1 MYCKTTR
8 TKVSL
13 LKWQNTWVPL
23 CFPGQKTLWIGGR
36 PMAADCTQHWPRSE
50 RLFSTAGNVV
60 TSRRE
65 LLLPDHV
72 EQLVFLHEN
81 LRVQ

>member
-1 MYCKTTR
+1 
-8 TKVSL
+8 
-13 LKWQNTWVPL
+13 
-23 CFPGQKTLWIGGR
+23 
-36 PMAADCTQHWPRSE
+36 MAADCTQHWPRSE

-60 TSRRE
+60 TSRQE